1 MAKQRQEE
9 PPKGSPA
16 WMATFSDLMNLLL
29 CFFVLLFSMSSVDEA
44 KYEELVVSLSN
55 SFSIFDGGG
64 SAIGE
69 GVLISSGVSQL
80 NELDDYFNDM
90 GSASKSEATEEGD
103 PMKEYEEEIEKQNKE
118 EAEEMYDELSGMMEK
133 QDITDQVDLALDD
146 NYQYVKISLS
156 GAILFESGQS
166 EFLANAKPILSKIG
180 DILKVYDD
188 SLIKIEGHSD
198 NVPTSSGSKFADNME
213 LSAARAI
220 SVWNY
225 LVDKKGL
232 NPKTLEA
239 SGRSQYNPVA
249 SNKTAEGRAKNR
261 RVEIKIYRENK
272 E

>member
-1 MAKQRQEE
+1 MAKRRQEE

-16 WMATFSDLMNLLL
+16 WMSTFSDLMNLLL

-55 SFSIFDGGG
+55 SFSIFDKGG
-64 SAIGE
+64 SSIGE
-69 GVLISSGVSQL
+69 GVLISNGVSQL

-90 GSASKSEATEEGD
+90 GKAGEEEKDGD
-103 PMKEYEEEIEKQNKE
+103 PLSEYEEELQQEQKE
-118 EAEEMYDELSGMMEK
+118 QVEEMFDEMSEIVEK
-133 QDITDQVDLALDD
+133 ENMSDTVELGIDD

-156 GAILFESGQS
+156 GAILFETGQA
-166 EFLANAKPILSKIG
+166 EFLSDARPILSRVG
-180 DILKVYDD
+180 DILKLYDD
-188 SLIKIEGHSD
+188 CLIKIEGHTD
-198 NVPTSSGSKFADNME
+198 NVPFAAGGRYADNMD

-225 LVDKKGL
+225 FVETKGL
-232 NPKTLEA
+232 DPKTLEA
-239 SGRSQYNPVA
+239 SGRSQFEPVA

-261 RVEIKIYRENK
+261 RVEIKIYRENV

>member
-1 MAKQRQEE
+1 MAKRKPEE

-29 CFFVLLFSMSSVDEA
+29 CFFVLLFSMSSVDSS

-69 GVLISSGVSQL
+69 GKLISSGVSQL
-80 NELDDYFNDM
+80 NELDDYYNDM
-90 GSASKSEATEEGD
+90 GKASEEEDTDGD
-103 PMKEYEEEIEKQNKE
+103 PMKEYKKQQQEKTEKR
-118 EAEEMYDELSGMMEK
+118 YDELSEMIEEGKISNEVELG
-133 QDITDQVDLALDD
+133 IDD

-156 GAILFESGQS
+156 GAILFESGQA
-166 EFLANAKPILSKIG
+166 EFLSDAKPILSRVG
-180 DILKVYDD
+180 DILKVYKD
-188 SLIKIEGHSD
+188 SLIKIEGHTD
-198 NVPTSSGSKFADNME
+198 NVPISSGRYADNME
-213 LSAARAI
+213 LSTARAI

-225 LVDKKGL
+225 FVQTKGL

-239 SGRSQYNPVA
+239 SGRSEYSPIV
-249 SNKTAEGRAKNR
+249 SNKTAKGRAKNR
-261 RVEIKIYRENK
+261 RVEIKIYTSNE